1 MLNNAQNQIFHIFL
15 PLLVK
20 LLAFVAGYTLL
31 NLLFFHTID
40 IFDINDDIPNFYIP
54 LFTVPIF
61 TFIVTKQPF
70 LVFEYDD
77 KGGDKAFASRFI
89 ISVPLLITTCLTQY
103 VASEKIAKISNFQNV
118 DELRNSEQVKYY
130 TFEDFYIDKEYPVVN
145 TNFKVTGQ
153 YNSNF
158 QMDIFVA
165 LPLTKSGE
173 DSFGDNPYWYGIKYS
188 NTVDNE
194 LSSEDKSRL
203 FRKFYTESLAKF
215 NKQNL
220 YYVTYFERLKD
231 YSEKD
236 LFIEKH
242 PFFNQDEKEKS
253 IVFVPKSDSFE
264 DRLSGLG
271 TWWFI
276 SLSLTIVIVFLTTF
290 IPNMN
295 TSRWRAYYHGKKLH
309 DESNSRLI
317 DILLP
322 RKDLFVT
329 PLLVILNLVVFIIMA
344 VSSLSLMNFEGQLLI
359 NWGANFSP
367 NIESGEW
374 WRLITSIFLHG
385 GAFHLLFNLYALYMI
400 GIILEPEIKSIR
412 YIILYLLFGI
422 VASLVSLSWNHDAVS
437 VGASGAIF
445 GMFGLYL
452 ALLFTNSISKE
463 LRAFASWVTGIA
475 AISLLL
481 GVMNS
486 SIDNGAHIGGLIT
499 GFILGF
505 LISPFIKN
513 HSQDIQK

>member
-1 MLNNAQNQIFHIFL
+1 MLNNDQNQVLHIFL
-15 PLLVK
+15 PLLLK
-20 LLAFVAGYTLL
+20 LLAFVAVYTLL
-31 NLLFFHTID
+31 NLLFFHTVD

-54 LFTVPIF
+54 IFTVPIF

-70 LVFEYDD
+70 LVFEFDD

-103 VASEKIAKISNFQNV
+103 IVCEKAAKIS
-118 DELRNSEQVKYY
+118 ELKTVSEVTTKEQVKYY
-130 TFEDFYIDKEYPVVN
+130 TFEDFYIDKEYPVIN
-145 TNFKVTGQ
+145 TSFKVTGQ
-153 YNSNF
+153 YDYNF
-158 QMDIFVA
+158 QMGIFIA

-188 NTVDNE
+188 KTIDNE
-194 LSSEDKSRL
+194 LSLEEKNRL
-203 FRKFYTESLAKF
+203 FREFYTKSMAEF
-215 NKQNL
+215 NQQNL
-220 YYVTYFERLKD
+220 YNVTYFERLKG

-242 PFFNQDEKEKS
+242 PFFNQKEKDES

-271 TWWFI
+271 TWWLV
-276 SLSLTIVIVFLTTF
+276 SLILTITIVFLTTF
-290 IPNMN
+290 LPNMN
-295 TSRWRAYYHGKKLH
+295 SSRWRAYYHGKKLH
-309 DESNSRLI
+309 DETNGKLI

-322 RKDLFVT
+322 RKDLFIT
-329 PLLVILNLVVFIIMA
+329 PLLVIINLLVFIVMA
-344 VSSLSLMNFEGQLLI
+344 ISSFSLMSFEGQLLI

-400 GIILEPEIKSIR
+400 GIILEPEIKSIP
-412 YIILYLLFGI
+412 YIILYLLSGT
-422 VASLVSLSWNHDAVS
+422 VASLVSLYWNQEVVS

-452 ALLFTNSISKE
+452 SLLVTNSISKE
-463 LRAFASWVTGIA
+463 LKAFLSWVTAIT
-475 AISLLL
+475 AISLLF

-486 SIDNGAHIGGLIT
+486 SIDNGAHIGGLVT

-505 LISPFIKN
+505 IISPFIKK
-513 HSQDIQK
+513 S